1 MKHKKGLII
10 LITIA
15 VVSVIFG
22 SHSIYKKIHE
32 GIHFA
37 KEEAEVT
44 PISIPNKSMN
54 PYRFFIC
61 KIEY

>member
-44 PISIPNKSMN
+44 ETFSEERIMSLWKTCFSSLLA
-54 PYRFFIC
+54 
-61 KIEY
+61 